1 MIFTKHKWPSLAV
14 MLVMALLLLC
24 IPASANTSS
33 SHAKKSKAES
43 TKVEKKKV
51 EKKKAKKKNNKK
63 QAKKNGT
70 KKSKAKKKKSKKDA
84 KKIESQAAQKAT
96 QQRDTAESDSS
107 VVKIDANDPKAFT
120 KALLYEKDGVE
131 FKVVGKKKSEDAPT
145 MPPPAAEK
153 PGDYFDFSTMLVPIT
168 HEAPIGSKYG
178 IRDHRLHRGVDVSVI
193 KDEPVVAALPG
204 EVIISKYNKGG
215 YGHYVLVEHENG
227 IQTLYGHLS
236 ERSVQVGDRVFPGD
250 VVGLAGN
257 TGKSSAAH
265 LHFEIRYGEIN
276 IDPEIVINFPKW
288 ELQKGADHLSKKQL
302 TTAHYNI
309 QKKLSKENVY
319 VVHKGDTVEDVARWF
334 NISVDALYRIN
345 NLKPKKPLKVGMKLR
360 GCQ

>member
-43 TKVEKKKV
+43 TKVEKKN
-51 EKKKAKKKNNKK
+51 AKKKNNKK

-153 PGDYFDFSTMLVPIT
+153 PGDYFDFSTMLVPVT
-168 HEAPIGSKYG
+168 H
-178 IRDHRLHRGVDVSVI
+178 
-193 KDEPVVAALPG
+193 
-204 EVIISKYNKGG
+204 
-215 YGHYVLVEHENG
+215 
-227 IQTLYGHLS
+227 
-236 ERSVQVGDRVFPGD
+236 F
-250 VVGLAGN
+250 
-257 TGKSSAAH
+257 
-265 LHFEIRYGEIN
+265 
-276 IDPEIVINFPKW
+276 NF
-288 ELQKGADHLSKKQL
+288 
-302 TTAHYNI
+302 
-309 QKKLSKENVY
+309 
-319 VVHKGDTVEDVARWF
+319 R
-334 NISVDALYRIN
+334 
-345 NLKPKKPLKVGMKLR
+345 M
-360 GCQ
+360 